1 MSRITNGCIK
11 VVFIPFNLM
20 KGSTCMHFHKS
31 TSYNLPYIFH
41 IYKLVHLHF
50 LFLVKVYIRQIE
62 QPSASGYHH
71 LDLKTPDIN
80 LLLHFIILI
89 KKSPLYFVCSI
100 ERVSACFPD
109 KLVLQYS
116 IIAGTHL
123 FVQQSMTALKS
134 PVPSRMRSTSC
145 SSYQK
150 KKEYTNEIVRSQSVS
165 FC

>member
-1 MSRITNGCIK
+1 MSRITNGYIK

-31 TSYNLPYIFH
+31 TSFNLPYIFH
-41 IYKLVHLHF
+41 IYKSVHLHF
-50 LFLVKVYIRQIE
+50 LFLVKVYIRHAVTATFCFWLSSPRIQ
-62 QPSASGYHH
+62 
-71 LDLKTPDIN
+71 KTPDIN
-80 LLLHFIILI
+80 LPLHFIILI

-116 IIAGTHL
+116 IIVGTHL
-123 FVQQSMTALKS
+123 LVQQSMAVLKS

-150 KKEYTNEIVRSQSVS
+150 RKNIQMKL
-165 FC
+165 